1 MQYGLEPGLW
11 SRSVVRERIQREF
24 DVSLSLAS
32 VGALLSRLGL
42 TPQKPLQRAYQ
53 RDPEAIDRW
62 QRETYPA
69 LARQA
74 REEKADIYFWDESG
88 FRADAVHGKTWG
100 VKGKTPVVSVPGQ
113 RQSIRAASVVSA
125 KGTFWFAIYAGALDG
140 ELFVNLLK
148 KLMAHRKKTVH
159 LILDNLSA
167 HKTAIVRDY
176 VASTEGQLT
185 LHFLPG
191 YAPELNPDELV
202 WSHVKR
208 TGSARRPLQR
218 GEKLKP
224 KIQQRLEQIKHNPLL
239 VRSFF
244 RHPDVRYISDL

>member
-11 SRSVVRERIQREF
+11 SRGVVRERIQREF

-42 TPQKPLQRAYQ
+42 IPQKPLQRAYQ

-88 FRADAVHGKTWG
+88 FQADAVHGKTWG
-100 VKGKTPVVSVPGQ
+100 VKGETPVVSVPGQ

-125 KGTFWFAIYAGALDG
+125 KGAFWFAIYAGALDG
-140 ELFVNLLK
+140 ELFVSLLK
-148 KLMAHRKKTVH
+148 SNYNALLKEVTVGLPVFLTKNGVGKYMLIDIADYEGALAAEMSVLDPAHNAETRARLLETIRHASKV
-159 LILDNLSA
+159 DE
-167 HKTAIVRDY
+167 IVPWTR
-176 VASTEGQLT
+176 E
-185 LHFLPG
+185 
-191 YAPELNPDELV
+191 ELYD
-202 WSHVKR
+202 R
-208 TGSARRPLQR
+208 
-218 GEKLKP
+218 
-224 KIQQRLEQIKHNPLL
+224 
-239 VRSFF
+239 
-244 RHPDVRYISDL
+244 